1 MTDNLPTV
9 ADGRDLA
16 LAGEATDDGG
26 IVSALQTLMAG
37 LSDRAQAFDD
47 INVSLHVDRAADGAS
62 RSCFTYRAC
71 KSRR

>member
-1 MTDNLPTV
+1 MMSDNLPAV
-9 ADGRDLA
+9 ADGRDLVT
-16 LAGEATDDGG
+16 GEATDGG

-47 INVSLHVDRAADGAS
+47 VNVSLHVERAADGAG
-62 RSCFTYRAC
+62 RSCFSYRAC